1 MRREATALR
10 FRAAIVMLLAACSP
24 ATSRPAFPPVPEAR
38 IGEVELEV
46 PQATERL
53 ARELTAAGI
62 PVNRV
67 APRDGYLETAW
78 FDTATGKA
86 VGARTSGGDRV
97 RVRGWVRPSR
107 HGYSELTVETVYR
120 PFADPSAA
128 PRELERSVPF
138 AHPVRA
144 RVRAAF
150 AALRALTAVEEPD
163 AVPIAS
169 RRSPRV
175 RPDSIRPP
183 AADTAKAAADSAAAL
198 AALASRADTGATPDS
213 ARGRP
218 DTARAR
224 TDSARARPDTARARP
239 DTTRARSDTTRV
251 RADTA
256 RPPEPAPAR
265 AGYSVQVAASTDRDV
280 ADLAAGRLRELG
292 LGARVV
298 REGSLFKVRTAAYPS
313 EASAEPILRR
323 LRRVFPDAFLVRP

>member
-1 MRREATALR
+1 MRPEATASR
-10 FRAAIVMLLAACSP
+10 YRAAIVILLAACSP

-67 APRDGYLETAW
+67 APRDGYLETPW

-138 AHPVRA
+138 THPVRA

-150 AALRALTAVEEPD
+150 AALRAVTVVEEPD

-169 RRSPRV
+169 RRPPRA

-183 AADTAKAAADSAAAL
+183 AADTAMAAADSAPPPAAL
-198 AALASRADTGATPDS
+198 AARADTGARPDS
-213 ARGRP
+213 ARGRA

-224 TDSARARPDTARARP
+224 PDSARARPDTVRARP
-239 DTTRARSDTTRV
+239 DTTRARP
-251 RADTA
+251 DTA
-256 RPPEPAPAR
+256 RLATPAPAPAR

-292 LGARVV
+292 LSARIV
-298 REGSLFKVRTAAYPS
+298 REGSLFKVRTAAYPT